1 MSETEIY
8 NMKVNMGLL
17 DLQKYNS
24 LVKEIENIPQRYID
38 GLELEKIAFNIKE
51 ELKLNNDENLDELVE
66 LYSAVVFNLHSN
78 LGNTLSELEFKFN
91 QVKIQAR
98 LKAIQ
103 NPSEGK
109 FNLNGKLDFKDLNQD
124 IIALLDRAYNLVKA
138 MEEAIG
144 INILSASDKDSIDK
158 IKESINSLHSKNT
171 TL

>member
-1 MSETEIY
+1 M
-8 NMKVNMGLL
+8 
-17 DLQKYNS
+17 
-24 LVKEIENIPQRYID
+24 
-38 GLELEKIAFNIKE
+38 
-51 ELKLNNDENLDELVE
+51 
-66 LYSAVVFNLHSN
+66 
-78 LGNTLSELEFKFN
+78 
-91 QVKIQAR
+91 KIQAR

>member
-1 MSETEIY
+1 MSATEIY

-66 LYSAVVFNLHSN
+66 LYSN

-109 FNLNGKLDFKDLNQD
+109 FNLNGKLDFKDLDQD

-144 INILSASDKDSIDK
+144 INILLASDKDSIDK

>member
-1 MSETEIY
+1 MSATEIY

-98 LKAIQ
+98 LKDIQ
-103 NPSEGK
+103 NPS
-109 FNLNGKLDFKDLNQD
+109 
-124 IIALLDRAYNLVKA
+124 
-138 MEEAIG
+138 
-144 INILSASDKDSIDK
+144 
-158 IKESINSLHSKNT
+158 
-171 TL
+171 

>member
-1 MSETEIY
+1 MSATEIY

-124 IIALLDRAYNLVKA
+124 IIALLDRAYNLVSYRHKY
-138 MEEAIG
+138 I
-144 INILSASDKDSIDK
+144 ISF
-158 IKESINSLHSKNT
+158 
-171 TL
+171 